1 MDNIQLRFQLI
12 YKYVALE
19 LIPKTLYFLKFFTVL
34 IYTALLES
42 LGNNTYTYIVMPKNL
57 I

>member
-1 MDNIQLRFQLI
+1 MDNIQLWFQLI

-19 LIPKTLYFLKFFTVL
+19 LIPKTLNFLKFFTVL
-34 IYTALLES
+34 IYTASSES
-42 LGNNTYTYIVMPKNL
+42 LGNNTYTYIIMAKNL